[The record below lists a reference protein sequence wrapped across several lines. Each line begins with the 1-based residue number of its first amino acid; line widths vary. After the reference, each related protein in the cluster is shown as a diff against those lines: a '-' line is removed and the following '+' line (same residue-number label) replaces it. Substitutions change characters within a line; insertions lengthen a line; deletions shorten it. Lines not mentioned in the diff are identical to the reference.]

1 MADVLRLLALDGPVV
16 GVSLVGVLVWLGV
29 TLTTVRSELRDFK
42 AEMKDFKVESGSE
55 LREFKAENQTAHEG
69 IARRLDR
76 LAEEVAFLRGRQH
89 RNNEAG

>member
-1 MADVLRLLALDGPVV
+1 
-16 GVSLVGVLVWLGV
+16 
-29 TLTTVRSELRDFK
+29 
-42 AEMKDFKVESGSE
+42 MKDFKVESGSE

-76 LAEEVAFLRGRQH
+76 LAEEVACLRGRQD